1 MLGAKTGGKTKPPAA
16 AAAPADANAGAT
28 APAITLGDKDVRR
41 SDQNAPDHN
50 APQANQQ
57 GSGLTDLEKFGLIA
71 LGAVAVG
78 AILSNGQTVVSNSG
92 DRVIVRD
99 SNGRYGVMHDDNAL
113 VRRPGSTVHT
123 QNYNDG
129 SVLSRVVLADGTV
142 IITVLDVDGRV
153 LRRSV
158 QHPNAHPVML
168 YDDTRPERAYTP
180 DNRPRRPPVIIIY
193 GIQTTPEV
201 LIQGFDAPPPQPY
214 GRTFSLRQVRDYH
227 EVRSLVPAVNL
238 NALTFDT
245 GSSAIG
251 PDQAQALAA
260 LGGAMVRLIA
270 QNPSEVFLIEGHTD
284 AVGDVASNLALSD
297 ARAESVALALTESFG
312 VPPENMVT
320 QGYGESDLALQTQS
334 AAEVNRRVVVRRITP
349 LLAPVAAN

>member
-1 MLGAKTGGKTKPPAA
+1 M
-16 AAAPADANAGAT
+16 
-28 APAITLGDKDVRR
+28 
-41 SDQNAPDHN
+41 
-50 APQANQQ
+50 
-57 GSGLTDLEKFGLIA
+57 
-71 LGAVAVG
+71 
-78 AILSNGQTVVSNSG
+78 
-92 DRVIVRD
+92 
-99 SNGRYGVMHDDNAL
+99 
-113 VRRPGSTVHT
+113 
-123 QNYNDG
+123 
-129 SVLSRVVLADGTV
+129 
-142 IITVLDVDGRV
+142 
-153 LRRSV
+153 
-158 QHPNAHPVML
+158 
-168 YDDTRPERAYTP
+168 
-180 DNRPRRPPVIIIY
+180 IIIY